1 MSKVTR
7 TPPERNLSESDTT
20 MATELDIAE
29 LQRRLQHQE
38 RIIRQLQ
45 EQQQR
50 SEQPQG
56 TPITTSSDFNFG
68 NFIHFSIR
76 DALEAVPS
84 FDGDNIAFTHFVEGC
99 EEALSMIALSQEII
113 LVRAIRNKLKGD
125 AHRSMLGKV
134 FSSLQGLVEFLR
146 SKYGPRETV
155 YEAQA

>member
-1 MSKVTR
+1 MSPTV
-7 TPPERNLSESDTT
+7 
-20 MATELDIAE
+20 E
-29 LQRRLQHQE
+29 LQRRLP
-38 RIIRQLQ
+38 RTCYPPITGTTATFRT
-45 EQQQR
+45 
-50 SEQPQG
+50 G
-56 TPITTSSDFNFG
+56 TPITTGSSDFNFG
-68 NFIHFSIR
+68 NFIYFSIR

-84 FDGDNIAFTHFVEGC
+84 FDGDNIAFTHFLEGC
-99 EEALSMIALSQEII
+99 EEALSMIAPSQEII